1 MKTTTIITISFL
13 VILSFWGCS
22 RFLEEKSDLQ
32 LAVPQTIQDNQA
44 LLDQENGIVRNTA
57 SSGEFSS
64 DNIHFTDP
72 DYNALAH
79 EENKRLYTW
88 QPDHVSPSS
97 DFGNDWQYCYAA
109 IFTAN
114 SVLHNIETYHI
125 ENAEN
130 VQGQA
135 LALRASRFLDAAQ
148 IWCPAYSSE
157 TANADMGLPLRLDP
171 DMNLP
176 SQRAT
181 VKETY
186 HQIIQDLE
194 QAIPLLPATQT
205 APTRLSKAA
214 ALGLLGRTYLYMG
227 DYGNAVHYTEKAL
240 SLHNTLLNY
249 NTLNPADAYPIK
261 DLNKEVIH
269 LTTFRRTGFP
279 KQPNVTDSLY
289 QTYANNDLRKVIYF
303 KLNNNGEVLFK
314 GNYTG
319 SASNITGIATDELFL
334 TAAESYAH
342 LNQVPAAMKLLND
355 LLITRWKTGTFVAF
369 RAATKNEALDLIL
382 RERRKE
388 LLFRGIRWADLK
400 RLNRDGANILLSR
413 TVNGENYTLPPNDLR
428 YAIAIP
434 EEIITMSGMPQ
445 NKR

>member
-1 MKTTTIITISFL
+1 MKTITIISISFF
-13 VILSFWGCS
+13 VMLSLGGCT

-64 DNIHFTDP
+64 DNIQITDP

-97 DFGNDWQYCYAA
+97 DYGNDWQYCYGA

-125 ENAEN
+125 QNAEN
-130 VQGQA
+130 VKGQA
-135 LALRASRFLDAAQ
+135 LALRASRLLDAAQ
-148 IWCPAYSSE
+148 IWCPAYSRE
-157 TANADMGLPLRLDP
+157 TAGSDMGLPLRLDP

-181 VKETY
+181 VQQTY
-186 HQIIQDLE
+186 NQIIEDLQ
-194 QAIPLLPATQT
+194 QAIPLLSPTQT
-205 APTRLSKAA
+205 APTRISKAA

-227 DYGNAVHYTEKAL
+227 DYGNAARYTEMAL
-240 SLHNTLLNY
+240 SLHNTLINY

-279 KQPNVTDSLY
+279 RQPQVTKSLY
-289 QTYANNDLRKVIYF
+289 QTYADNDLRKVIYF
-303 KLNNNGEVLFK
+303 KLNNNGEALFK

-319 SASNITGIATDELFL
+319 SASNITGITTDELFL

-342 LNQVPAAMKLLND
+342 LNQIPTAMKLLND
-355 LLITRWKTGTFVAF
+355 LLITRWKTDTFVEFSAS
-369 RAATKNEALDLIL
+369 TKKEALDMIH

-400 RLNRDGANILLSR
+400 RLNRDGANITLSR
-413 TVNGENYTLPPNDLR
+413 TVNGQNYTLPPNDLR

-434 EEIITMSGMPQ
+434 EEIIAMSGMPQ

>member
-1 MKTTTIITISFL
+1 MKTTTVITISFL
-13 VILSFWGCS
+13 VMLSLWGCN

-32 LAVPQTIQDNQA
+32 LALPQTIQDNQA

-64 DNIHFTDP
+64 DNLQLTDP
-72 DYNALAH
+72 DYNALPH
-79 EENKRLYTW
+79 EENKRFYTW
-88 QPDHVSPSS
+88 QPDNVSPSS

-114 SVLHNIETYHI
+114 SVLHNLETYHI

-130 VQGQA
+130 VKGQA
-135 LALRASRFLDAAQ
+135 LVLRASRFLDAAQ
-148 IWCPAYSSE
+148 IWCPAYSME
-157 TANADMGLPLRLDP
+157 TPGKDMGLPLRLDP

-181 VKETY
+181 VQETY
-186 HQIIQDLE
+186 NQIVQDLQ
-194 QAIPLLPATQT
+194 QAVPLLPPTQT
-205 APTRLSKAA
+205 ALTRISKAA

-227 DYGNAVHYTEKAL
+227 DYENAALYTEMAL
-240 SLHNTLLNY
+240 SLHNTLINY
-249 NTLNPADAYPIK
+249 NTLKPADAYPIN
-261 DLNKEVIH
+261 DLNKEVIY

-279 KQPNVTDSLY
+279 KQPQVPISLY
-289 QTYANNDLRKVIYF
+289 QSYADNDLRKVIYF
-303 KLNNNGEVLFK
+303 KLINGEALFK

-319 SASNITGIATDELFL
+319 SATNITGIATDELYL

-342 LNQVPAAMKLLND
+342 LNQIPAAMKLLND
-355 LLITRWKTGTFVAF
+355 LLVTRWKTGTFVDF
-369 RAATKNEALDLIL
+369 RASTKEEALDIIL

-400 RLNRDGANILLSR
+400 RLNRDGANIKLSR
-413 TVNGENYTLPPNDLR
+413 IVNGQNYTLLPNDLR

-434 EEIITMSGMPQ
+434 EEIIAMSGMPQ